1 MPEHSNNPMHTPQA
15 PPEPHEPFEPAVRT
29 EELARDLV
37 RKRTVTPDSAIG
49 ADILRRFD
57 TSGAPGLHASGI
69 GSRFAPRSLRLQP
82 LLMVVSPYAPP
93 QRQLSVV
100 RQGAPM
106 WRAPAAEPPP
116 DTASPEQPI
125 SAPASDPPPRVAA
138 KDPDELPGDLKALL
152 AMHRAKGNI

>member
-1 MPEHSNNPMHTPQA
+1 MPNPMHEPQA
-15 PPEPHEPFEPAVRT
+15 LPEPSEPFEPVADA

-37 RKRTVTPDSAIG
+37 RGRTMEPDSAIG

-57 TSGAPGLHASGI
+57 TSGAPGLHAADLS
-69 GSRFAPRSLRLQP
+69 SRFAPRSLRMP
-82 LLMVVSPYAPP
+82 PVAMVVSPYAPP

-106 WRAPAAEPPP
+106 WRGPAAEPPR
-116 DTASPEQPI
+116 SVKQPEQPA
-125 SAPASDPPPRVAA
+125 SAPPSDPPPRVAA
-138 KDPDELPGDLKALL
+138 KDPEELPSDLKALL